1 MQDTNERLKE
11 LGLAWFALQC
21 YDQHCP
27 DCPSQAQC
35 FKILAEMNNLRR
47 KQRENYVHLHSTH

>member
-21 YDQHCP
+21 KDPHCP
-27 DCPSQAQC
+27 DCSSQSQC
-35 FKILAEMNNLRR
+35 FKILAEMAQLRR
-47 KQRENYVHLHSTH
+47 KLRSNDV